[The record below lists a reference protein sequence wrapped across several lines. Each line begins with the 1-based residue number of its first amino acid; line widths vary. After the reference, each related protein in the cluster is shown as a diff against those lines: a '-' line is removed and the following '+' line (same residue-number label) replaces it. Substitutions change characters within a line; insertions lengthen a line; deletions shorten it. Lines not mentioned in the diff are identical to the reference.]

1 MGTQVSTRQPS
12 GVDKIAGFFRGIPPF
27 FRQVR
32 DELSKVTWPDRGQ
45 TIDATWRI
53 LVFVLFVG
61 AVIGLLDFL
70 LQLILVRGL
79 PSIFAGH

>member
-1 MGTQVSTRQPS
+1 MSTQVTPRSSWAGRT
-12 GVDKIAGFFRGIPPF
+12 AGFFRGIPTF
-27 FRQVR
+27 LRAVR
-32 DELSKVTWPDRGQ
+32 DELSRVTWPDRAQ

-61 AVIGLLDFL
+61 AVIGLLDFV

-79 PSIFAGH
+79 PSIFAGR

>member
-1 MGTQVSTRQPS
+1 MATQVTPRS
-12 GVDKIAGFFRGIPPF
+12 GSWVDRTAGFFRGIPSF
-27 FRQVR
+27 LRAVR
-32 DELSKVTWPDRGQ
+32 EELVKVTWPDRGQ

-61 AVIGLLDFL
+61 ALIGILDFV

-79 PSIFAGH
+79 PSIFAGR

>member
-1 MGTQVSTRQPS
+1 MGTQVSTRSPS
-12 GVDKIAGFFRGIPPF
+12 AVEKVAGFFRGIPTYL
-27 FRQVR
+27 RQVR
-32 DELSKVTWPDRGQ
+32 DELVKVTWPDRGQ

-61 AVIGLLDFL
+61 AVIGLLDFV

-79 PSIFAGH
+79 PSIFAGR